1 MAYKDSTIWQ
11 KKVLCG
17 HFLFSFWT
25 VCQFW
30 TVTVRLILPPAES
43 PISLPNLR
51 KLITA
56 KSTSDHQQ
64 PFLIINACAKSSQTE
79 SQVLSKD
86 TEMCII
92 TAQTKLP
99 IHYPLKLVQHKQWTH
114 TTRYSPFYK
123 KRMREKKNEILPFYS
138 QNSVIYWRCLNV

>member
-1 MAYKDSTIWQ
+1 MNIQNCIARVLEWYIYKIARTNFFVAHEKYMSHCTARHMWDRTYAQKVKYSTIWQ
-11 KKVLCG
+11 NKVLCD

-30 TVTVRLILPPAES
+30 TVTVRLILAPAES

-56 KSTSDHQQ
+56 KSNSDHQQ
-64 PFLIINACAKSSQTE
+64 LFLIINACAKSSQTE
-79 SQVLSKD
+79 SQAPSRD

-99 IHYPLKLVQHKQWTH
+99 MIPT
-114 TTRYSPFYK
+114 
-123 KRMREKKNEILPFYS
+123 
-138 QNSVIYWRCLNV
+138 